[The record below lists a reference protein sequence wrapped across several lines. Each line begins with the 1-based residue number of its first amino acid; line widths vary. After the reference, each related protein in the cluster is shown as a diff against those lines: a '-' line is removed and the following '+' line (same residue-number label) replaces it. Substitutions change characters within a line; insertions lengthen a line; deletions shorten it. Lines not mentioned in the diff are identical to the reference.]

1 MAIQTGQVS
10 VGTAATRILGTN
22 GNYGHVILQNN
33 DNTDA
38 VYIGGTGVTTSTGLA
53 LQKLEH
59 NDFDIMPATELYAVS
74 GKAGHILSYLLQQ
87 L

>member
-1 MAIQTGQVS
+1 MPIQTGQVS

-22 GNYGHVILQNN
+22 GNFGHVILQNN

-53 LQKLEH
+53 LQKLDH
-59 NDFDIMPATELYAVS
+59 HDFAIIPATELYAVS
-74 GKAGHILSYLLQQ
+74 SKSGHILSYLLQQ

>member
-1 MAIQTGQVS
+1 MPIQTGQVS
-10 VGTAATRILGTN
+10 VGTAATKILGTN
-22 GNYGHVILQNN
+22 GNFGHVILQNN

-38 VYIGGTGVTTSTGLA
+38 IYIGGTAVTTSTGLA

-74 GKAGHILSYLLQQ
+74 TKTGHILSYLLQQ

>member
-1 MAIQTGQVS
+1 MPIQTGQVS
-10 VGTAATRILGTN
+10 VGTAATRVLGTN

-38 VYIGGTGVTTSTGLA
+38 VYIGGAGVTTSTGLA

-59 NDFDIMPATELYAVS
+59 NDFDVMPATELYAVS
-74 GKAGHILSYLLQQ
+74 SKSGHVLSYLLQQ

>member
-1 MAIQTGQVS
+1 MPIQTGQVS
-10 VGTAATRILGTN
+10 VGTTATRVLGTN
-22 GNYGHVILQNN
+22 GNWGHVILQNN

-38 VYIGGTGVTTSTGLA
+38 VYIGGAGVTISTGLA

-74 GKAGHILSYLLQQ
+74 AKAGHILSYLLQQ

>member
-1 MAIQTGQVS
+1 MPIQTGQVS
-10 VGTAATRILGTN
+10 VGTTATRVLGTN
-22 GNYGHVILQNN
+22 GNWGHVILQNN

-38 VYIGGTGVTTSTGLA
+38 VYIGGAGVTISTGLA

-74 GKAGHILSYLLQQ
+74 SKSGHVLSYLLQQ

>member
-1 MAIQTGQVS
+1 MAIETGQVS

-22 GNYGHVILQNN
+22 GNFGHVILQNN

-38 VYIGGTGVTTSTGLA
+38 VYIGGTGVTISTGLA

-74 GKAGHILSYLLQQ
+74 SKSGHVLSYMLQQ

>member
-1 MAIQTGQVS
+1 MPIQTGQVS
-10 VGTAATRILGTN
+10 VETTATRVLGTN
-22 GNYGHVILQNN
+22 GNWGHVILQNN

-38 VYIGGTGVTTSTGLA
+38 VYIGGAGVTISTGLA

-74 GKAGHILSYLLQQ
+74 SKSGHVLSYLLQQ

>member
-1 MAIQTGQVS
+1 MPIQTGQVS
-10 VGTAATRILGTN
+10 VGTAATRLLGTS
-22 GNYGHVILQNN
+22 GNWGHVILQNN

-74 GKAGHILSYLLQQ
+74 SKNGHVLSYLLQQ